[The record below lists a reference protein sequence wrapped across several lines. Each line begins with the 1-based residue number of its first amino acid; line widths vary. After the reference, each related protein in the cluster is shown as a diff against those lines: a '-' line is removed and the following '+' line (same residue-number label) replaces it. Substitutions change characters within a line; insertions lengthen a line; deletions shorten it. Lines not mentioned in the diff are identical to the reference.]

1 MTIKEL
7 NSLLNFIVL
16 NAGDETKEIT
26 KTYCCDLLSFVMGKA
41 PAGCAWITVMG
52 NVNSIAVATLA
63 DISCIILADSV
74 ELDKP
79 ALSKAEQHNITVLQ
93 SDAPIFET
101 ALAVHNAITNA

>member
-1 MTIKEL
+1 
-7 NSLLNFIVL
+7 
-16 NAGDETKEIT
+16 
-26 KTYCCDLLSFVMGKA
+26 MGKA

-79 ALSKAEQHNITVLQ
+79 VYQKLNNTI
-93 SDAPIFET
+93 
-101 ALAVHNAITNA
+101 